1 MARHLKFTGSDLT
14 DLFADFN
21 GRKELWD
28 CREEMVRSSIASVVH
43 VTLTVGWVIP
53 GAFHFACPD
62 NIQRKVFFVPMAYYL
77 ITGNAEVSFH
87 FTFAFW
93 NIMHRHR
100 AQFTETIS
108 SKVAPVVAS
117 TSGHSVRKPK
127 WTVLTEST
135 G

>member
-1 MARHLKFTGSDLT
+1 MCVNDDFLFPPLFLDNSIHGKTFVKFTGSDLT

-21 GRKELWD
+21 ARKELWD
-28 CREEMVRSSIASVVH
+28 FCEEMVRSSIASVVH

-77 ITGNAEVSFH
+77 ITGNAEVSFY

-93 NIMHRHR
+93 NIMYRRR

-108 SKVAPVVAS
+108 
-117 TSGHSVRKPK
+117 
-127 WTVLTEST
+127 
-135 G
+135 